1 MRMLITTGGTGG
13 HIYPAIA
20 LADGAKARDPKCEI
34 LFVGNDDRMEAVEIP
49 KHGYAFEGIHAS
61 GLSGGLINKAKALLR
76 TARCYQQAKKIIRRF
91 HPDIV
96 VGFGGYVSA
105 PVMLAAHSCH
115 VKTMIHEQN
124 SIVGVANKAVAK
136 KVDAIVICYEKCLE
150 VFDSEKTRLLGNP
163 RASMVQKIDHD
174 KTRPY
179 LQELGLND
187 KKPILLVVMGSLGST
202 SVNDLMKQALP
213 AVNPQYQIVFVS
225 GRNNYEEMKN
235 SFSQT
240 NITVVDYVD
249 QLQLMDAVSL
259 MICRAGASTLA
270 EMTAMGI
277 PGILIPSPYV
287 AHNHQFYNAGVLVD
301 AKAAMMIE
309 ETKLDGKTLN
319 KAIEKIMSDPIRQ
332 QSMRAASLKLGFPH
346 ACEDMLD
353 WIEELLK

>member
-1 MRMLITTGGTGG
+1 M
-13 HIYPAIA
+13 
-20 LADGAKARDPKCEI
+20 
-34 LFVGNDDRMEAVEIP
+34 
-49 KHGYAFEGIHAS
+49 
-61 GLSGGLINKAKALLR
+61 
-76 TARCYQQAKKIIRRF
+76 
-91 HPDIV
+91 
-96 VGFGGYVSA
+96 
-105 PVMLAAHSCH
+105 
-115 VKTMIHEQN
+115 
-124 SIVGVANKAVAK
+124 
-136 KVDAIVICYEKCLE
+136 
-150 VFDSEKTRLLGNP
+150 
-163 RASMVQKIDHD
+163 
-174 KTRPY
+174 
-179 LQELGLND
+179 
-187 KKPILLVVMGSLGST
+187 VMGSLGST